1 MSSSIGNK
9 QKTACVPFGTTL
21 FIVCFLIS
29 LFVPP
34 TDSWAQMRSFLQK
47 RHFLYGSLEL
57 DYEDRWGENVV
68 DFKEVSQ
75 HYTLGFRSYI
85 LDPRLI
91 NYNTLLSFTRKKDN
105 QENASSLT
113 GLNFNMNILET
124 PPRRWSGFRK
134 YIPGPLMLRY
144 SDYSNDYNYRSY
156 GVGLIYSIPEEQLKR
171 SAKDKKDKTEK
182 DSVIPLPVIYFDYD
196 KTEYET
202 GNYKSITDLYSL
214 RATLRKSNYDYE
226 FNYENFA
233 QTGTSESNRSTIR
246 FSPDYSFYDKETKRR
261 IDINNYLRIEELDE
275 SEQFSLASNLSLR
288 KPIDKD
294 MINLSGRVEYTNS
307 IANAERNES
316 YNTSG
321 SGSYTKV
328 FSPKLKNTASLSLS
342 YGQSTSRTSH
352 SERITDNVI
361 FEVSKILT
369 SSSGV
374 FLGENENGIE
384 YGLQTQLSTKTKI
397 RSAAGY
403 SYTFLSYEDG
413 DKSAHAISLSASGP
427 LKENINFNTS
437 AAYTTQDVTDA
448 ISQYSEN
455 IFFTSAN
462 LFGRFYDASLSLGG
476 NYIHTSRSAV
486 QEEATTLMSLNGN
499 LSKALARNISFNFYS
514 SWTSESEDKTTLELR
529 PILLW
534 KLRQISIDAEYKYLS
549 TTSKTLPVTEHRI
562 FLKLIRRFYRLF

>member
-1 MSSSIGNK
+1 M
-9 QKTACVPFGTTL
+9 PFGTIL

-29 LFVPP
+29 LLISP
-34 TDSWAQMRSFLQK
+34 TDSSAQMRTFFQK

-57 DYEDRWGENVV
+57 DYDERWGKNVV

-75 HYTLGFRSYI
+75 NYTLGFRSYI

-91 NYNTLLSFTRKKDN
+91 NYNTLLSFTRKRDD

-156 GVGLIYSIPEEQLKR
+156 GIGLIYSIPEEQLKI
-171 SAKDKKDKTEK
+171 SAKGKKDKKDKTEK
-182 DSVIPLPVIYFDYD
+182 DSIMPIPTMYFDYD
-196 KTEYET
+196 KTTYDT
-202 GNYKSITDLYSL
+202 GNYNSITDLYNF
-214 RATLRKSNYDYE
+214 RATLRRNNYNYE

-233 QTGTSESNRSTIR
+233 QTGTSESNRSTMR
-246 FSPDYSFYDKETKRR
+246 FSPDYSFYDKETKKR
-261 IDINNYLRIEELDE
+261 IDINNYIKIEKLDE
-275 SEQFSLASNLSLR
+275 TKQFFLASNLSLR
-288 KPIDKD
+288 KPIDND
-294 MINLSGRVEYTNS
+294 TLNLSGGIEYTNS
-307 IANAERNES
+307 VTNTERHER
-316 YNTSG
+316 YHTMG

-328 FSPKLKNTASLSLS
+328 FSTRLKNTTSLSLS
-342 YGQSTSRTSH
+342 YGQSTSKTSH
-352 SERITDNVI
+352 SERISDNVI

-397 RSAAGY
+397 RSTAGY

-413 DKSAHAISLSASGP
+413 DKSAHTVNLLASGP
-427 LKENINFNTS
+427 LKENISFNAG
-437 AAYTTQDVTDA
+437 AAYTKQDVSDA
-448 ISQYSEN
+448 ITQYSEN
-455 IFFTSAN
+455 IYSTSAN

-476 NYIHTSRSAV
+476 NYVHTSRNAV
-486 QEEATTLMSLNGN
+486 QAEASTLVSLNGN
-499 LSKALARNISFNFYS
+499 LSKALARNIFFNLYS
-514 SWTSESEDKTTLELR
+514 TWTSEPDDKTTLEIR

-549 TTSKTLPVTEHRI
+549 TTSSKTLPVTEHRI